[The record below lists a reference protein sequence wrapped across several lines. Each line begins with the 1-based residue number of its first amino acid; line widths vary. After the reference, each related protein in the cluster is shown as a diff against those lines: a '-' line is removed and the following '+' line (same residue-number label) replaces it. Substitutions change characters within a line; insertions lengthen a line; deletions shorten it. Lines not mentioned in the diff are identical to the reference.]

1 MRTLFIVL
9 ETIHDPAGFEEYR
22 KLVMPTLAAFGAKFL
37 VRGGRFTVTEGDW
50 PHERV
55 VIVEFPSRAAAEAWY
70 ASPAYQA
77 ILPLRLKSMTSSAI
91 MIDAVD

>member
-9 ETIHDPAGFEEYR
+9 ETIHDHAGFDEYR
-22 KLVMPTLAAFGAKFL
+22 RQVMPTLSPFGGKFL
-37 VRGGRFTVTEGDW
+37 VRGGSFAVTEGDW

-55 VIVEFPSRAAAEAWY
+55 AIVEFPSRAKAEAWY

-91 MIDAVD
+91 MVDAVD

>member
-9 ETIHDPAGFEEYR
+9 ETIHDPAGFDEYR
-22 KLVMPTLAAFGAKFL
+22 KLVMPTLAAFGGKFL
-37 VRGGRFTVTEGDW
+37 VRGGSFNVIEGSW

-55 VIVEFPSRAAAEAWY
+55 AIVEFASRATAEAWY
-70 ASPAYQA
+70 SSAAYQK

-91 MIDAVD
+91 MIDAID